1 MSHTSVEPA
10 NTPEP
15 ERAAVSPPPPRPD
28 ASADEIEADIAATRE
43 RLTDSVGALADK
55 ANVKAQAERKVDETK
70 EQARAKVG
78 EATAKAKATAG
89 EAKGQAQQLVDQA
102 KTAPRPIQMAIV
114 LIPVTVIVL
123 LIVKAVRG
131 RRS

>member
-43 RLTDSVGALADK
+43 RLTDSVDALADK

-70 EQARAKVG
+70 EQARA
-78 EATAKAKATAG
+78 
-89 EAKGQAQQLVDQA
+89 QAQQLVDQA

-123 LIVKAVRG
+123 LIVKVVRG

>member
-1 MSHTSVEPA
+1 M
-10 NTPEP
+10 
-15 ERAAVSPPPPRPD
+15 
-28 ASADEIEADIAATRE
+28 
-43 RLTDSVGALADK
+43 
-55 ANVKAQAERKVDETK
+55 NVKAQAERKVDETK

-78 EATAKAKATAG
+78 EATAKAKATVG

-102 KTAPRPIQMAIV
+102 KTASRPVQVAIV
-114 LIPVTVIVL
+114 LMPVTVIVL